1 MTREEKINQAIN
13 TYTWIFTHFG
23 GYSEDAKQAFE
34 YVFKQVFRDGIE
46 WADENLPQ
54 DVVNLNDIWHPANEE
69 PEDNNWEILLEDKIG
84 DYWVE
89 GECSVSFF
97 YDSWQ
102 KYAEDVGL
110 TRWAY
115 ISDLLPKGG
124 KK

>member
-1 MTREEKINQAIN
+1 MTREEQRLQACEN
-13 TYTWIFTHFG
+13 WGESYENKLD
-23 GYSEDAKQAFE
+23 YLVKKAAF
-34 YVFKQVFRDGIE
+34 VIGAE
-46 WADENLPQ
+46 WADNNHPQ